1 MSSQV
6 LLTPTIISKESL
18 VILENNLVAANRVN
32 RKFENQFVKIGS
44 SLTIRKPNR
53 FTVTTGAGLVIQD
66 IAEPSVNISIDTQLQ
81 TAFQFTSQ
89 DLTLTVEEF
98 SERYLKPAMASMA
111 NRLDFLVLQNYKS
124 VSNWVGTQ
132 NVNPAAFSSSV
143 QLVGQRMD
151 DNAAPQDNRTLILNP
166 AGYWAVANGL
176 TPSFVMPTAKDALVK
191 GYLATIGNY
200 EVYMDQNTPKLA
212 TGVHTS
218 TGIVSSNGQI
228 GASISTANWGVGS
241 GTSDSFTVGEVV
253 TFANVFAIN
262 PQNRQSTGVLKN
274 FVITAAVTVASDG
287 ATTATLQIS
296 PSIVTSGPYQNVSAG
311 PSDGNAVTV
320 VSGITAASSS
330 FTQNLAFTRDA
341 FGLVTVP
348 MEIPQ
353 GVDFAARETYRN
365 ISMRVIRAYD
375 VNNDV
380 FPTRIDILM
389 GTTTYYDELA
399 CRLGGGL

>member
-296 PSIVTSGPYQNVSAG
+296 PSIVTSGPYQNVSQG

-320 VSGITAASSS
+320 LSGITAASSS

-365 ISMRVIRAYD
+365 SSMRVIRAYD